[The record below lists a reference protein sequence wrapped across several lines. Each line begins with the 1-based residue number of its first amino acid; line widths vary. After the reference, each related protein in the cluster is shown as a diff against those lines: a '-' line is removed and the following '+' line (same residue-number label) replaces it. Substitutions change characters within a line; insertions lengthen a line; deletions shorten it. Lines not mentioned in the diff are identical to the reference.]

1 MEIAVAKYPRRR
13 HHIWPWILIFSF
25 LLFIAAPI
33 VVTYVLVYDGATK
46 ETHIQENFDIQNL
59 ANNAIVDCL
68 DHTTDDGN
76 QRLNVTITGDDMD
89 NILEMAFAQ
98 ANLRNE
104 YLKKLYCVIKEN
116 KYTFYLD
123 AQAYGLIKSR
133 AKIVT
138 ELDED
143 DTTFYFRIVDLG
155 VGKING
161 ILGLAKPLIKKYL
174 PKEMVD
180 GIFAST
186 GLSLKYDEENLRLC
200 YDKAD
205 VMKDLENMMGGGSG
219 DNMFFDIIKVL
230 MDNDLAS
237 FNTKSNNFLELDIDL
252 KPLHS
257 NELVTDDE
265 QHLKVPSDQVTT
277 RCKDKL
283 VNLIN
288 RGIVNPSVDNLEV
301 LFGFLF
307 SGYQS
312 LSDEN
317 QTYVQGIDFS
327 SVGIGDVTTY
337 RGFDLNDDNDY
348 LSHVLESKIMTLLD
362 LLKGQMEA
370 SLITESNL
378 NTYIEGR
385 NIIGFTTLLHR
396 QAEESYKLNYI
407 TIDNFYSNLYST
419 DDDQIAEFVL
429 KLNLNGYPTAIT
441 FESNVTTESA
451 TGSKLKFMIKEDG
464 IRFGQINASALNDTF
479 FTIMGSALNAS
490 DGTVTSNIEE
500 RSITINL
507 DSFIQKAKNTLDSEF
522 DNLFAAVPATFP
534 TIKPGGNIMNPLD
547 WTGTMTKVE
556 AKEKVMQYI
565 DELLASDNM
574 EIKILGNTRD
584 IDGEI
589 TMYFKENNPPEF
601 IQALLQYIPTT

>member
-1 MEIAVAKYPRRR
+1 MEVAVAKYPRRR

-68 DHTTDDGN
+68 DHTTDEDN

-89 NILEMAFAQ
+89 NILEMAFTQ

-123 AQAYGLIKSR
+123 AQAYGIIKSR

-138 ELDED
+138 ELNED
-143 DTTFYFRIVDLG
+143 DTTFYFKIVDLG

-161 ILGLAKPLIKKYL
+161 ILGLAKGLIKKYL

-180 GIFAST
+180 GVFAST
-186 GLSLKYDEENLRLC
+186 GLSITYDEDNMQLC
-200 YDKAD
+200 YAKAD
-205 VMKDLENMMGGGSG
+205 VMKDLESMMGGGG
-219 DNMFFDIIKVL
+219 DNMFFDIIKIL
-230 MDNDLAS
+230 MENDLAS
-237 FNTKSNNFLELDIDL
+237 FNIKSNNFLELDIDL
-252 KPLHS
+252 KPLHT

-283 VNLIN
+283 VALIN
-288 RGIVNPSVDNLEV
+288 SGVVNPSTDKLDI

-317 QTYVQGIDFS
+317 KTYVEGIDFS
-327 SVGIGDVTTY
+327 SVGIADVTTY
-337 RGFDLNDDNDY
+337 RGFDLNDDEDY
-348 LSHVLESKIMTLLD
+348 LSHVLESKVMALLD
-362 LLKGQMEA
+362 LLKGQKSA

-378 NTYIEGR
+378 NTFIEGR

-407 TIDNFYSNLYST
+407 TIDNFYSNLYSK
-419 DDDQIAEFVL
+419 DDNQIAEFVL
-429 KLNLNGYPTAIT
+429 KLNLNGYPTALT
-441 FESNVTTESA
+441 FESEVTTASA
-451 TGSKLKFMIKEDG
+451 SGSKLKFVVKEDG
-464 IRFGQINASALNDTF
+464 IRFGTLNASALNETF

-490 DGTVTSNIEE
+490 DGTVTSDINE

-507 DSFIQKAKNTLDSEF
+507 DIYINKAKTTLSNEF
-522 DNLFAAVPATFP
+522 DTLFAAVPAVFP
-534 TIKPGGNIMNPLD
+534 TIKPGGNIMNPAD
-547 WTGTMTKVE
+547 WTGTMTKAD
-556 AKEKVMQYI
+556 AKTAVLAYI
-565 DELLASDNM
+565 DNTLSGENM
-574 EIKILGNTRD
+574 EIEILGDSRD

-589 TMYFKENNPPEF
+589 TMKLKENNPPEF
-601 IQALLQYIPTT
+601 IQALLQYLPAA